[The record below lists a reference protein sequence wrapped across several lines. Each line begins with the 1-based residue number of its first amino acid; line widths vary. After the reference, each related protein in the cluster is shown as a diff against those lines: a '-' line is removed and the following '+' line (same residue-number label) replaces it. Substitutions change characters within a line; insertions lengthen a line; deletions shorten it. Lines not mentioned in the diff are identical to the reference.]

1 MARPYPEEF
10 PPALQAAAVAA
21 WRFGYGARPGEL
33 TRISADPRGW
43 LLAQLEPDAVP
54 AFPFPD
60 FPDSA
65 ADVAAL
71 IAATAEGPAALSRLR
86 RLRAE
91 RLETEARA
99 HTALALSTE
108 APFRERL
115 VRFFAN
121 HFSISMQNPRV
132 APLAFAFEREVIR
145 PLLSGT
151 FIQML
156 TAAARHPA
164 MLLLHDNIRSIGP
177 FSDAGLRGAPD
188 LKDGLARAILSRY
201 AAGGEAAVNEADVR
215 ALALMLTGWSVAG
228 PDEANA
234 GRFVFRE
241 RWHQPQSKYFL
252 NRNFPEAGALEAEAA
267 IDRLARRPETARA
280 LARAMARH
288 FVTDDPPPGLISRML
303 DGFTERGNDLLGM
316 ARGMVMAEE
325 AWQPIPMSVKPPED
339 LVFSAY
345 RSLGYGAEGA
355 LPALAA
361 LRTLGQDPKHAPPGT
376 GWPQASAAWA
386 APQQILERL
395 DWGLALARA
404 AVGRL
409 GRTPVADAAL
419 EMLGPWLRP
428 ATHRRLLVTG
438 NRVEALGLLFAA
450 PEFQRR

>member
-10 PPALQAAAVAA
+10 PPELRAAAIAA

-65 ADVAAL
+65 ADAAAL
-71 IAATAEGPAALSRLR
+71 IAAKAEGPAALARLR

-121 HFSISMQNPRV
+121 HFSLSMQDPSV
-132 APLAFAFEREVIR
+132 FPLAFAFEREVIR
-145 PLLSGT
+145 PQLSGT

-156 TAAARHPA
+156 TAAVRHPA
-164 MLLLHDNIRSIGP
+164 LLLLHDNIRSIGP
-177 FSDAGLRGAPD
+177 YSDAGLRGAPD
-188 LKDGLARAILSRY
+188 VKEGLARAILSRY
-201 AAGGEAAVNEADVR
+201 AGGGEAAANAKDVR
-215 ALALMLTGWSVAG
+215 ALAMMLTGWSVAG
-228 PDEANA
+228 PEEPGA

-241 RWHQPQSKYFL
+241 NWHQPQSKYFQ
-252 NRNFPEAGALEAEAA
+252 NRNYPEAGALEAEAA
-267 IDRLARRPETARA
+267 LDALARRERTARA
-280 LARAMARH
+280 LAEAMARH
-288 FVTDDPPPGLISRML
+288 FVTDDPPQRLISDML
-303 DGFTERGNDLLGM
+303 DGFTERGNDLLGV
-316 ARGMVMAEE
+316 ARGMVLSEV
-325 AWQPIPMSVKPPED
+325 AWQPVPLKVKPPEE
-339 LVFSAY
+339 LALSAY
-345 RSLGYGAEGA
+345 RTLGYGAEA
-355 LPALAA
+355 TLPTLAA
-361 LRTLGQDPKHAPPGT
+361 MRILGQDPKHAPPGT
-376 GWPQASAAWA
+376 GWPHASAAWA

-395 DWGLALARA
+395 DWGMGLARDA
-404 AVGRL
+404 IGRL
-409 GRTPVADAAL
+409 GRAPVADAAL
-419 EMLGPWLRP
+419 DRMGPWLRP